1 MRPLFRKRSGKLGAL
16 NGFVE
21 EMLSGQK
28 TIRAYGREEA
38 VLEKFDEKNAEAV
51 DAYTVAEANGTVTG
65 PCVNFINN
73 VSLAMV
79 CLLGSMLFLQGK
91 AGTGGPVQLC
101 PVFPEVF
108 RAHQ

>member
-38 VLEKFDEKNAEAV
+38 VLEKFDEK
-51 DAYTVAEANGTVTG
+51 
-65 PCVNFINN
+65 
-73 VSLAMV
+73 
-79 CLLGSMLFLQGK
+79 K
-91 AGTGGPVQLC
+91 RRGG
-101 PVFPEVF
+101 
-108 RAHQ
+108 